1 MTQVT
6 DQSALEIFTLFQD
19 ETRLSIYLCLSVYS
33 TLTVKELSQYLHKGK
48 TTINHHLKILSE
60 AHIVQWTEKK
70 DDKKQL
76 KTRYFSINSGLIK
89 DVFNLSIQR
98 ERSNIGTKFIESQA
112 LMTNNLID
120 WLMKYI
126 SDPQNIVRLSMDEFR
141 LNSLIQRVDL
151 TSETLKIYQKGEKQL
166 LNEIVE
172 AKNLTNED
180 SPTTHISTHI
190 LIPIEDI
197 LKWRK
202 GQKER

>member
-6 DQSALEIFTLFQD
+6 DQSALEIFTLLQD
-19 ETRLSIYLCLSVYS
+19 ETRLSMYLCLSVYS

-76 KTRYFSINSGLIK
+76 KTRYFSINSELIK
-89 DVFNLSIQR
+89 DVFNLSHQR
-98 ERSNIGTKFIESQA
+98 ERSNIGTKFVESQA
-112 LMTNNLID
+112 LMTINLID

-141 LNSLIQRVDL
+141 LNSLFQRVDL
-151 TSETLKIYQKGEKQL
+151 TTETLKIYQKGEKQL

-172 AKNLTNED
+172 AKNLTNEA
-180 SPTTHISTHI
+180 PTTHISTHI

-202 GQKER
+202 G